1 MYSKKLNILML
12 TDEKLSSENQC
23 NGVINIIK
31 NKVNSSPNILHQKLK
46 LQKVKK
52 LPNFLIYFLLKIK
65 FIDTLKLGKYKPDLI
80 ISCGRVTAPFSLL
93 IKKMLSC
100 KIIHIL
106 KPYILYKE
114 FDLII
119 LPKHDNFP
127 KLPNIIHTHTALVN
141 ESNFKIAHKKKM
153 AFSYAKIPYSKE
165 IVTIL
170 IGGPLGN
177 GTFRVNDS
185 LKLINYLKQNKKK
198 SRFYCFLFSR
208 RTSEDI
214 KNIFRQNFRKM
225 SFIWDEI
232 EPNPYWFCLGLSKYI
247 IVTGDSIS
255 MTSESIASQKNI
267 FVFMPKKLRPKI
279 KKFQDSLF
287 REKITREYNG
297 DLFEYKVTK
306 IKNEYKTLTK
316 KISKL
321 VLPSFMNP

>member
-31 NKVNSSPNILHQKLK
+31 NKVDSSPNILHQKVK

-52 LPNFLIYFLLKIK
+52 LPNFIIYLLLKMK
-65 FIDTLKLGKYKPDLI
+65 FIDTFKLGKYKPDLI

-106 KPYILYKE
+106 KPYILYKD

-119 LPKHDNFP
+119 LPKHDNYP
-127 KLPNIIHTHTALVN
+127 KLPNIIRIHSALVN
-141 ESNFKIAHKKKM
+141 EANFKISHKKKSL
-153 AFSYAKIPYSKE
+153 FSNIEIPQAKE
-165 IVTIL
+165 VVTIL

-177 GTFRVNDS
+177 GTFRINDC
-185 LKLINYLKQNKKK
+185 LRLIYYLKKNRKK

-214 KNIFRQNFRKM
+214 KNIFRQNFSKNC
-225 SFIWDEI
+225 FIWDEI
-232 EPNPYWFCLGLSKYI
+232 EPNPYWFCLGASKYI
-247 IVTGDSIS
+247 IVTADSIS
-255 MTSESIASQKNI
+255 MTSESIASKKNI

-279 KKFQDSLF
+279 KKFQDSLL

-297 DLFEYKVTK
+297 DLFEYNVIK
-306 IKNEYKTLTK
+306 IKNEYKNLTDE
-316 KISKL
+316 ISKIF
-321 VLPSFMNP
+321 LPSSMNP